1 MALLIRP
8 LGDFNK
14 KKSSLLQQKL
24 KHILANS
31 SEHCCVV
38 DLATIHSINNYGLV
52 TLVTL
57 HRIAKKNGCNLY
69 LINLSDPVKYYL
81 ELTGLDKKFNI
92 KQNVKD
98 VNYTQVVN

>member
-1 MALLIRP
+1 MALLIRL

-24 KHILANS
+24 KQILSNS
-31 SEHCCVV
+31 SEHCCLV

-57 HRIAKKNGCNLY
+57 HRIAKKNNCNLY
-69 LINLSDPVKYYL
+69 LINLNDTVKYY
-81 ELTGLDKKFNI
+81 G
-92 KQNVKD
+92 
-98 VNYTQVVN
+98 